1 MGFNLVVELNI
12 LLVEFNHG
20 IFSNICRYSYLL
32 KDLLRAFRTARG
44 EVRDPAECGTTLY
57 NKLLP
62 VAKFL

>member
-1 MGFNLVVELNI
+1 MANSAASADI
-12 LLVEFNHG
+12 
-20 IFSNICRYSYLL
+20 SYLL

-62 VAKFL
+62 VAKFW